1 MLNEEQLSNLLVSIS
16 NRIGSN
22 LNYLPIVSSI
32 KRREMNYI
40 KVTES
45 GYSLYSEEKG
55 HIDFEEHNLNLE
67 DLIYKVFLLISY
79 DMFGERYRRGDGSD
93 MHDESVSMQRVRR
106 FQYQIEFLGRI
117 DQSYSKRR
125 TEEIEKIKE
134 KYPL

>member
-1 MLNEEQLSNLLVSIS
+1 MLNEEQLGNLLVSIS

-22 LNYLPIVSSI
+22 PIYLPIVSSI
-32 KRREMNYI
+32 NRREMTYI

-45 GYSLYSEEKG
+45 GYSFCSEEKG

-67 DLIYKVFLLISY
+67 DLIYKVFLLISSN
-79 DMFGERYRRGDGSD
+79 MFTEECIRGSGYVPYEGS
-93 MHDESVSMQRVRR
+93 VKIQRDKW

-125 TEEIEKIKE
+125 ADEIEKIKE

>member
-1 MLNEEQLSNLLVSIS
+1 MLNEEQLRNLLVSIS

-22 LNYLPIVSSI
+22 PIYLPIVSSI
-32 KRREMNYI
+32 NGREMTYI

-45 GYSLYSEEKG
+45 GYSFCSEEKG
-55 HIDFEEHNLNLE
+55 HIDLEEHNLNLE
-67 DLIYKVFLLISY
+67 DLIYKVFLLVSY
-79 DMFGERYRRGDGSD
+79 DMFSERYRRVDGSD
-93 MHDESVSMQRVRR
+93 THDESVSMQRERR

-117 DQSYSKRR
+117 DQSYAKRR